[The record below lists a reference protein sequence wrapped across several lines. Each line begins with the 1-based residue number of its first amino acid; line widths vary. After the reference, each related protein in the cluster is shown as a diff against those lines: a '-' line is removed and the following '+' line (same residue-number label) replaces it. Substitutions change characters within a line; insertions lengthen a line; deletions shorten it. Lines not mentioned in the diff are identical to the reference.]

1 MSRIRQLDPTVIN
14 KIAAGEVIERP
25 ASVVK
30 ELLENSIDALATRI
44 EVDIEEGGSELIRVA
59 DNGCGIHPDDL
70 LLSVTSHATSK
81 IADDADLFRVHTM
94 GFRGEAL
101 ASISSVSRFTVKSR
115 QEDAPAGVE
124 LTVTGGQPGTA
135 KECGCPIGTII
146 EARQLFFNTPVR
158 RKFLKRTA
166 TEFGHISEQFVRIA
180 IANPRLHMV
189 LRHNGKLVYEQP
201 ASAGLAERL
210 RLFYG
215 DELADKLIEVESET
229 GEGENLVR
237 LWGFVA
243 HPSYNKSTRKSQYLF
258 LNGRWIQDKSLQH
271 ALREGYRG
279 LLMVGRFPVCF
290 LFLEMAPDQVDVN
303 VHPTKMEVRFR
314 DSSQLYRQM
323 LNTLRQ
329 KFLTMEFDSELQV
342 SGGSRLVPSNPGTE
356 LRLDNGNIGPSY
368 RQPSLPE
375 PTPTRPAQSATAVRR
390 EMEWWADK
398 TIGGSEPGT
407 QSTGQTTLVQP
418 AAETQTESVP
428 LADNTAPQPL
438 DGEATGV
445 VPHETTT
452 ESPEAQTAP
461 QTAIPSE
468 LRNEADA
475 NRAFQLYDC
484 YLVVATDNGLTVID
498 QHALH
503 ERILYEQF
511 REKVLSKS
519 VEKQKL
525 LMPEAV
531 ELSPKE
537 AGMVLA
543 QTDVLEELGFE
554 IGEFGGSTVLISA
567 YPAMLKTKKV
577 SRIIRDLAEHL
588 DRQDGKPTRRDL
600 LDSMLHM
607 MACKAAIKAGYRLS
621 PEEIDALLEQRHLCD
636 DAHHCPHGRP
646 TWLTLSRGTLDK
658 QFGRLG

>member
-44 EVDIEEGGSELIRVA
+44 EVDIEEGGGELIRVT

-70 LLSVTSHATSK
+70 LLAVTSHATSK

-115 QEDAPAGVE
+115 QEDSPAGIE
-124 LTVTGGQPGTA
+124 LTVDGGLPGNAT
-135 KECGCPIGTII
+135 ECGCPIGTII
-146 EARQLFFNTPVR
+146 EARQLFYNTPVR

-180 IANPRLHMV
+180 LANPRLHMV

-243 HPSYNKSTRKSQYLF
+243 HPSYSKSTRKSQYLF

-329 KFLTMEFDSELQV
+329 KFLTMEFDTELEMG
-342 SGGSRLVPSNPGTE
+342 GGSRLVPSNPGSE
-356 LRLDNGNIGPSY
+356 LRLDGGGTTF
-368 RQPSLPE
+368 RQPTLPE
-375 PTPTRPAQSATAVRR
+375 PEPTRPSQPASAVRR

-398 TIGGSEPGT
+398 TLGPPDSTSPD
-407 QSTGQTTLVQP
+407 TGQTTLVQP
-418 AAETQTESVP
+418 AAHPHAESGSQVEADAAKPDATPVGDTTGTEPGDVAAVSTVP
-428 LADNTAPQPL
+428 
-438 DGEATGV
+438 
-445 VPHETTT
+445 
-452 ESPEAQTAP
+452 
-461 QTAIPSE
+461 
-468 LRNEADA
+468 RNEADA
-475 NRAFQLYDC
+475 GRAFQLHDC
-484 YLVVATDNGLTVID
+484 YIVVATDSGLTVID

-537 AGMVLA
+537 AALVIAQAEVL
-543 QTDVLEELGFE
+543 QELGFE

-567 YPAMLKTKKV
+567 YPAMLKTRKV
-577 SRIIRDLAEHL
+577 ARIVRDLAEHL
-588 DRQDGKPTRRDL
+588 DRQEAQPTRRDL

-607 MACKAAIKAGYRLS
+607 MACKAAIKAGHRLS
-621 PEEIDALLEQRHLCD
+621 REEIDALLEERHLCD

>member
-1 MSRIRQLDPTVIN
+1 MSRIHQLDPTVIN

-59 DNGCGIHPDDL
+59 DDGCGIHPDDL

-101 ASISSVSRFTVKSR
+101 ASISSVCRFTVKSR

-124 LTVTGGQPGTA
+124 LTVNGGQPATP
-135 KECGCPIGTII
+135 KECGCPVGTII
-146 EARQLFFNTPVR
+146 EARQLFYNTPVR
-158 RKFLKRTA
+158 RKFLKRTS

-229 GEGENLVR
+229 GDGESLVR

-243 HPSYNKSTRKSQYLF
+243 HPSYSKSTRKSQYLF

-271 ALREGYRG
+271 ALREAYRG

-314 DSSQLYRQM
+314 DSQTLYRQM

-329 KFLTMEFDSELQV
+329 KFLTMEFDTELSV
-342 SGGSRLVPSNPGTE
+342 NRLVPSNPDSE
-356 LRLDNGNIGPSY
+356 LRLDSGGGSGPKF
-368 RQPSLPE
+368 RQPTLPE
-375 PTPTRPAQSATAVRR
+375 PDVYRPKQTTAAVRK

-398 TIGGSEPGT
+398 SIAGPATGTTEAGPTALVEPPTQVPAGTSDVDAETNGAITPPSVFETSEPT
-407 QSTGQTTLVQP
+407 DT
-418 AAETQTESVP
+418 VP
-428 LADNTAPQPL
+428 
-438 DGEATGV
+438 
-445 VPHETTT
+445 ETTN
-452 ESPEAQTAP
+452 EP
-461 QTAIPSE
+461 
-468 LRNEADA
+468 RNEADSK
-475 NRAFQLYDC
+475 RAFQLHDC
-484 YLVVATDNGLTVID
+484 YIVVATDTGLTVID

-503 ERILYEQF
+503 ERILYEQI
-511 REKVLSKS
+511 REKVLAGS

-525 LMPEAV
+525 LMPEAI

-537 AGMVLA
+537 ATQVLA
-543 QTDVLEELGFE
+543 QSELLYELGFE
-554 IGEFGGSTVLISA
+554 VGEFGGSTVLISA
-567 YPAMLKTKKV
+567 YPAMLKNRKV
-577 SRIIRDLAEHL
+577 ARIVRDLAEHL
-588 DRQDGKPTRRDL
+588 DRQEGQPTRRDL
-600 LDSMLHM
+600 LDSLLHM
-607 MACKAAIKAGYRLS
+607 MACKAAIKAGHRLAR
-621 PEEIDALLEQRHLCD
+621 EEIDALLEQRHLCD

>member
-101 ASISSVSRFTVKSR
+101 ASISSVCRFTVKSR
-115 QEDAPAGVE
+115 QEDADAGVE
-124 LTVTGGQPGTA
+124 LTVEGGKPAPAT
-135 KECGCPIGTII
+135 ECGCPIGTII
-146 EARQLFFNTPVR
+146 EARQLFYNTPVR
-158 RKFLKRTA
+158 RKFLKRTS

-189 LRHNGKLVYEQP
+189 LRHNGKMVYEQP

-215 DELADKLIEVESET
+215 DDLSDQLIEVESET

-243 HPSYNKSTRKSQYLF
+243 HPNYSKSTRKSQYLF

-271 ALREGYRG
+271 ALREAYRG

-314 DSSQLYRQM
+314 DSQQLYRQM

-329 KFLTMEFDSELQV
+329 RFLSMEFDTELSV
-342 SGGSRLVPSNPGTE
+342 SRNVPSNPAGE
-356 LRLDNGNIGPSY
+356 LRLDGGSNGGSTF
-368 RQPSLPE
+368 RQALLPE
-375 PTPTRPAQSATAVRR
+375 P
-390 EMEWWADK
+390 
-398 TIGGSEPGT
+398 EPM
-407 QSTGQTTLVQP
+407 LP
-418 AAETQTESVP
+418 
-428 LADNTAPQPL
+428 TAPVAPI
-438 DGEATGV
+438 GASVASASGASASPVTSPIAPWAG
-445 VPHETTT
+445 
-452 ESPEAQTAP
+452 SPEAQGRASSVSLSSGATLPTGTEPTGEAGAAATVGDATTAEDQP
-461 QTAIPSE
+461 VQQDAVGRVNLTEAN
-468 LRNEADA
+468 LADA
-475 NRAFQLYDC
+475 NRAFQLHDC
-484 YLVVATDNGLTVID
+484 YIVVASDSGLTVID

-503 ERILYEQF
+503 ERILYEEF
-511 REKVLSKS
+511 REKTLSQT

-525 LMPEAV
+525 LMPESV

-537 AGMVLA
+537 AA
-543 QTDVLEELGFE
+543 IVLEQKDLLYELGFE
-554 IGEFGGSTVLISA
+554 IGEFGGSTVLVSA
-567 YPAMLKTKKV
+567 YPAMLKNRKV
-577 SRIIRDLAEHL
+577 VRIVRDLAEHL
-588 DRQDGKPTRRDL
+588 DRQEGKPTRRDL
-600 LDSMLHM
+600 LDSLLHM

-621 PEEIDALLEQRHLCD
+621 REEIAALLEQRHLCD

>member
-101 ASISSVSRFTVKSR
+101 ASISSVSRFTVRSR
-115 QEDAPAGVE
+115 QEDAAAGVE
-124 LTVTGGQPGTA
+124 LTVAGGQPAAA
-135 KECGCPIGTII
+135 KECGCPVGTII
-146 EARQLFFNTPVR
+146 EVRQLFFNTPVR
-158 RKFLKRTA
+158 RKFLKRVS

-189 LRHNGKLVYEQP
+189 LRHNGKIVYEQP

-243 HPSYNKSTRKSQYLF
+243 HPSYSKSTRKSQYLF

-271 ALREGYRG
+271 ALGEAYRG

-314 DSSQLYRQM
+314 DSQQLYRQM
-323 LNTLRQ
+323 LNTLRKQ
-329 KFLTMEFDSELQV
+329 FLSMELESELEI
-342 SGGSRLVPSNPGTE
+342 SRVVPSNPGSE
-356 LRLDNGNIGPSY
+356 LRLEGKASPTF
-368 RQPSLPE
+368 RQTRLPE
-375 PTPTRPAQSATAVRR
+375 PEPMRTPPTVSPVLASPTSTPSGGGGANGGTTAVMPSSEQLRR
-390 EMEWWADK
+390 DMASWANEATSSSTTMPASPQTTATGDGK
-398 TIGGSEPGT
+398 VESGSSSEP
-407 QSTGQTTLVQP
+407 QSETP
-418 AAETQTESVP
+418 AAEILSDQ
-428 LADNTAPQPL
+428 
-438 DGEATGV
+438 
-445 VPHETTT
+445 
-452 ESPEAQTAP
+452 
-461 QTAIPSE
+461 
-468 LRNEADA
+468 ADA
-475 NRAFQLYDC
+475 NRAFQLHDC
-484 YLVVATDNGLTVID
+484 YIVVATDTGLTVID

-511 REKVLSKS
+511 REKTLAGS

-525 LMPEAV
+525 LMPEAI

-537 AGMVLA
+537 AAL
-543 QTDVLEELGFE
+543 VLEQKDLLYELGFE
-554 IGEFGGSTVLISA
+554 VGEFGGSTVLISA
-567 YPAMLKTKKV
+567 YPAMLKNRKV
-577 SRIIRDLAEHL
+577 ARIVRDLAEHL
-588 DRQDGKPTRRDL
+588 DNQDGKPTRRDL
-600 LDSMLHM
+600 LDSLLHM

-621 PEEIDALLEQRHLCD
+621 REEIEALLEQRHLCD

-646 TWLTLSRGTLDK
+646 TWLTLSQATLDK

>member
-1 MSRIRQLDPTVIN
+1 MSRIRQLDPTVVN

-30 ELLENSIDALATRI
+30 ELLENSVDALATRI

-59 DNGCGIHPDDL
+59 DNGIGIHPDDL

-101 ASISSVSRFTVKSR
+101 ASISSVSRFTVRSR

-124 LTVTGGQPGTA
+124 LTVVGGQPA
-135 KECGCPIGTII
+135 APKECGCPVGTII

-243 HPSYNKSTRKSQYLF
+243 HPSYSKSTRKSQYLF

-271 ALREGYRG
+271 ALGEAYRG

-314 DSSQLYRQM
+314 DSQQLYRQM
-323 LNTLRQ
+323 LNTLRKQ
-329 KFLTMEFDSELQV
+329 FLSMELESELEL
-342 SGGSRLVPSNPGTE
+342 SRVVPSNPSSE
-356 LRLDNGNIGPSY
+356 LRLDGGGGSTF
-368 RQPSLPE
+368 RQPTLPE
-375 PTPTRPAQSATAVRR
+375 PGPMRTTPAVSPVLAQPAGTTVPGSPPVSGSSTGAMLAPASAQEVRSEMDQWASTATGSTEATPVA
-390 EMEWWADK
+390 ESASVTEAHA
-398 TIGGSEPGT
+398 GSE
-407 QSTGQTTLVQP
+407 QT
-418 AAETQTESVP
+418 
-428 LADNTAPQPL
+428 TAPQ
-438 DGEATGV
+438 
-445 VPHETTT
+445 
-452 ESPEAQTAP
+452 QAP
-461 QTAIPSE
+461 A
-468 LRNEADA
+468 NEADA
-475 NRAFQLYDC
+475 NRAFQLHDC
-484 YLVVATDNGLTVID
+484 YIVVATDTGLTVID

-511 REKVLSKS
+511 REKTLAGS

-525 LMPEAV
+525 LMPEAI

-537 AGMVLA
+537 AAL
-543 QTDVLEELGFE
+543 VLEQKNLLYELGFE
-554 IGEFGGSTVLISA
+554 VGEFGGSTVLISA
-567 YPAMLKTKKV
+567 YPAMLKNRKV
-577 SRIIRDLAEHL
+577 ARIVRDLAEHL

-600 LDSMLHM
+600 LDSLLHM
-607 MACKAAIKAGYRLS
+607 MACKAAIKSGYRLS
-621 PEEIDALLEQRHLCD
+621 REEISALLEQRHLCD

>member
-1 MSRIRQLDPTVIN
+1 MTEPDGTPPITHQIMSRIRQLDPTVIN

-101 ASISSVSRFTVKSR
+101 ASISSVCRFSVKSR
-115 QEDAPAGVE
+115 QEDMVAGVE
-124 LTVTGGQPGTA
+124 LTVEGGKPAPAQ
-135 KECGCPIGTII
+135 ECGCPVGTII
-146 EARQLFFNTPVR
+146 EARQLFYNTPVR

-166 TEFGHISEQFVRIA
+166 TEFGYISEQFVRIA

-201 ASAGLAERL
+201 SSAGLAERL

-215 DELADKLIEVESET
+215 DELSDQLIEVESEA
-229 GEGENLVR
+229 GEGGNLVR

-243 HPSYNKSTRKSQYLF
+243 HPNYSKSTRKSQYLF

-271 ALREGYRG
+271 ALREAYRG

-314 DSSQLYRQM
+314 DSQQLYRQM
-323 LNTLRQ
+323 LNTLRKQ
-329 KFLTMEFDSELQV
+329 FLTMDFETELQV
-342 SGGSRLVPSNPGTE
+342 GSRNVPSNPDS
-356 LRLDNGNIGPSY
+356 LRLDAASSTPAF
-368 RQPSLPE
+368 RQPLLPE
-375 PTPTRPAQSATAVRR
+375 PESMRPAPTPAIRNEVAP
-390 EMEWWADK
+390 WA
-398 TIGGSEPGT
+398 GSPE
-407 QSTGQTTLVQP
+407 GQAAAARVTLVEPTAANTPPPLERHDHSAPIVPTAESQGEPVSAQP
-418 AAETQTESVP
+418 APVAPTD
-428 LADNTAPQPL
+428 LAD
-438 DGEATGV
+438 
-445 VPHETTT
+445 
-452 ESPEAQTAP
+452 S
-461 QTAIPSE
+461 
-468 LRNEADA
+468 
-475 NRAFQLYDC
+475 NRAFQLHDC
-484 YLVVATDNGLTVID
+484 YIVVATDNGLTVID

-503 ERILYEQF
+503 ERVLYEQF
-511 REKVLSKS
+511 REKTLSGT

-537 AGMVLA
+537 SALVVEQKDL
-543 QTDVLEELGFE
+543 LSELGFE
-554 IGEFGGSTVLISA
+554 LGDFGGSTVLVSA
-567 YPAMLKTKKV
+567 YPAMLKNRKV
-577 SRIIRDLAEHL
+577 ALVVRDLAEHL
-588 DRQDGKPTRRDL
+588 DRQEGKPTRRDL
-600 LDSMLHM
+600 LDSLLHM

-621 PEEIDALLEQRHLCD
+621 REEIAALLEQRHLCD